1 MSKEIKNN
9 TQKDVKSNVI
19 TSKNAWENIF
29 EDKKF
34 KKEFLDTVLDTY
46 IPQRRWFAGKS
57 NPVKQYLIQHLL
69 EVPVENSKVY
79 LLVIETVYFAVYS
92 ESYMLPLSFSENIDN
107 ISEKAII
114 CEANI
119 NTKKGFLVDAL
130 YSETFR
136 NVLFQNILNKAH
148 IEAGGGI
155 LHFEKGEILEN
166 FDINQ
171 KITSKILNA
180 DQSNTSMIYNDK
192 FFLKIYRKLFRD
204 TNPDYE
210 VTKFLTESTG
220 FKNSP
225 AYAGSISWERK
236 GLPAVSIAL
245 MQEKVANQGEAWTY
259 MTGQIKR
266 YFNRVTEEKITVKNI
281 EEVTLYQPKAIK
293 DLSPEIVDLIG
304 FDTLKSVEKLA
315 QRTAEM
321 HIALSSSPV
330 NYGFLPQSFNAD
342 YAVWLKNR
350 LMYQFDRRLDLVE
363 KTIDKL
369 EGLAKEYAQKF
380 IEHKEAII
388 NTILNFDEARLIS
401 KRIRIH
407 GDYHLGQVLRQ
418 GHDFIILDFEGEP
431 ESTIRDRK
439 IKQPPIKDVAGM
451 IRSFHYAVYAN
462 IFEQED
468 DGKSHLSRTELFE
481 AGSKYYKVIVA
492 VFLNT
497 YMKIAMDNA
506 LSIGYQAEI
515 EDLLKYHLLEKA
527 IYEMGY
533 ELNARPTW
541 AIIPLR
547 GVMSLLEN
555 I

>member
-1 MSKEIKNN
+1 MSKEVKNK
-9 TQKDVKSNVI
+9 QEIIQDSI
-19 TSKNAWENIF
+19 IISKNSWENIF
-29 EDKKF
+29 EDKSF
-34 KKEFLDTVLDTY
+34 KKVFLEKTLDTY
-46 IPQRRWFAGKS
+46 IPKQRWFAGKS

-69 EVPVENSKVY
+69 EVPVEDSKVY

-92 ESYMLPLSFSENIDN
+92 ESYMLPLAFTENIDN

-130 YSETFR
+130 YCESFR
-136 NVLFQNILNKAH
+136 NVLFQSILNKANF
-148 IEAGGGI
+148 EAGGGK
-155 LHFEKGEILEN
+155 LNFERGGILEN
-166 FDINQ
+166 FDPKQ

-192 FFLKIYRKLFRD
+192 FFLKTYRKLFRD

-225 AYAGSISWERK
+225 AYAGSISWERE

-245 MQEKVANQGEAWTY
+245 MQEKVPNQGEAWSY
-259 MTGQIKR
+259 MIGQIR
-266 YFNRVTEEKITVKNI
+266 RCFNKIHEENIKVKNI
-281 EEVTLYQPKAIK
+281 EEVELYQPKAII
-293 DLSPEIVDLIG
+293 DLSPETVDLIG
-304 FDTLKSVEKLA
+304 LDTFKSIEKLA

-321 HIALSSSPV
+321 HIALSSSRV
-330 NYGFLPQSFNAD
+330 NYDFLPRSFNAD

-380 IEHKEAII
+380 IDYKEAII
-388 NTILNFDEARLIS
+388 NTILNFDEAKLIS

-418 GHDFIILDFEGEP
+418 GNDFIILDFEGEP

-462 IFEQED
+462 IFEQEQNKD
-468 DGKSHLSRTELFE
+468 KLDRDELFE
-481 AGSKYYKVIVA
+481 AGSKYYKIIVA

-497 YMKIAMDNA
+497 YMNIAMDKA

-515 EDLLKYHLLEKA
+515 EELLKYHLLEKA